1 MSKLTAALAW
11 ARRGFPVFP
20 LQENSKLPLAGLL
33 HADVATT
40 DEAQI
45 RQWWTA
51 PVSGFEL
58 DYNIGISTNNY
69 VVCDV
74 DTKHEKQ
81 GLKTAAAL
89 SLDWDTLVVRTP
101 SGGYHLYYQ
110 SPGSPVGQSP
120 LGPGIDVRA
129 WHGYVLAPGSTIDGV
144 PYRIEA
150 DDAPA
155 PLPAHL
161 RDRFRAPRE
170 RAPNATTDI
179 EEDAPGAVEQAAL
192 LLRGAENAPQGSRGI
207 TCYRVACL
215 LRERGLTRLSAIEA
229 LLEHWNE
236 RNDPPMDVDDLRVAV
251 EHAYRYAQSAAGSA
265 APALAFAEVQAVEA
279 PAHVYPMQTA
289 AGAYGLGNLLAE
301 AAIAPRPWLLGRWLL
316 RRELTA
322 LIAAPGGGKSLF
334 SLMLACHGAVGT
346 PFAGQHWPDGPVKSI
361 VYDAEDSIAEL
372 SRRVHA
378 ICKVCNLDV
387 EQVKRNVNLSGS
399 EETALLIT
407 KGSPPVI
414 NYEKV
419 KELIDRAVEQ
429 GVSFIAIGPLAD
441 IHEGNEN
448 DPQEMNFTLSSL
460 AFVAK
465 ETNAAVMITHH
476 TAKPPL
482 VSSASWSGSQY
493 AGRGSS
499 AIPGKA
505 RIVLT
510 MFPASAED
518 VMEFGIPAMKKSE
531 YVKLDGAKSSYS
543 KRPPAAFFHWET
555 AVLNSGDDVGVL
567 KFTVTEEMK
576 RSSRECIAAS
586 LLAEMRRLG
595 GGTLTFEQ
603 AIAVLKREGAVG
615 PKTPIAEMRSH
626 IHRLVGEDLIAEG
639 RKIVIVTQ
647 GAKAHIAVA

>member
-1 MSKLTAALAW
+1 MSKLAAALAW

-20 LQENSKLPLAGLL
+20 VQENSKLPLGGVL
-33 HADVATT
+33 HADMATT

-58 DYNIGISTNNY
+58 DYNIGFSTNDY

-74 DTKHEKQ
+74 DTKHDKQ
-81 GLKTAAAL
+81 GLQTAATL
-89 SLDWDTLVVRTP
+89 SLDWDTLVVRSP

-129 WHGYVLAPGSTIDGV
+129 YHGYVLAPGSVIDGV
-144 PYRIEA
+144 PYRIET
-150 DDAPA
+150 DDVPA

-170 RAPNATTDI
+170 RAGDVL
-179 EEDAPGAVEQAAL
+179 EVWEDRPGAAASAEFYLSHEAPAVEGQRGDTHTLNVAL
-192 LLRGAENAPQGSRGI
+192 RLRDLGLCPASALELL
-207 TCYRVACL
+207 T
-215 LRERGLTRLSAIEA
+215 
-229 LLEHWNE
+229 EHWNPRCE
-236 RNDPPMDVDDLRVAV
+236 PPWSPEDLEAKVHNAFK
-251 EHAYRYAQSAAGSA
+251 YAKGEPGSA
-265 APALAFAEVQAVEA
+265 APALAFAEVQPVEA
-279 PAHVYPMQTA
+279 PAHVEPLQRD

-301 AAIAPRPWLLGRWLL
+301 DAIAPRPWLLGRWLL

-334 SLMLACHGAVGT
+334 SLMLACHGAVGR

-361 VYDAEDSIAEL
+361 VYDAEDSTAEL

-378 ICKVCNLDV
+378 ICKLCELDV
-387 EQVKRNVNLSGS
+387 EQVKRMVNLSGAA
-399 EETALLIT
+399 ETALLIT

-429 GVSFIAIGPLAD
+429 GVSLIAIGPLAD

-448 DPQEMNFTLSSL
+448 DPQEMNFTLASL
-460 AFVAK
+460 AFIAQQ
-465 ETNAAVMITHH
+465 TNAAVVITHH

-499 AIPGKA
+499 AIPGKS

-510 MFPASAED
+510 MFPASTDD
-518 VMEFGIPAMKKSE
+518 VMEYGIPAMTKSE

-543 KRPPAAFFHWET
+543 RKPPPAFFHWAT
-555 AVLNSGDDVGVL
+555 AVLSSGDDVGVL
-567 KFTVTEEMK
+567 KYTVTEELK
-576 RSSRECIAAS
+576 RQSRECIAGS
-586 LLAEMRRLG
+586 LFAEMQRLG

-603 AIAVLKREGAVG
+603 AFAVLRREGALGLRSPV
-615 PKTPIAEMRSH
+615 AEMRSA
-626 IHRLVGEDLIAEG
+626 IERWISEGLIREN
-639 RKIVIVTQ
+639 RRIVIATQ
-647 GAKAHIAVA
+647 GAKAYLTVQ